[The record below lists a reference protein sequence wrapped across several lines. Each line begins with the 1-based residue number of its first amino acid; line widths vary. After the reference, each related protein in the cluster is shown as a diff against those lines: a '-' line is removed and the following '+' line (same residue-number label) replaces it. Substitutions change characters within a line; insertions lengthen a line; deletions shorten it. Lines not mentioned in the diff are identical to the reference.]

1 MSISV
6 SICVR
11 AQVKKTDDSIGPE
24 VESAVKDLQN
34 GEVSAIGRVGS
45 GRVGSERSPLVKGPA
60 ERRGERCRKG
70 EAAGLSR
77 TAAPK
82 ETTRI
87 CA

>member
-1 MSISV
+1 V
-6 SICVR
+6 RVR

-34 GEVSAIGRVGS
+34 GEVTSCLEGGRLRPCCALLHLG
-45 GRVGSERSPLVKGPA
+45 
-60 ERRGERCRKG
+60 
-70 EAAGLSR
+70 
-77 TAAPK
+77 